1 MHWTF
6 GVARDPRAG
15 SPRDKRPTS
24 PRAPSSSSPRAPEA
38 DGKSPGRPARVK
50 GAGGQASSRSGKPD
64 RRERL
69 PAGLPARQA
78 AAAAVA
84 GVLLRGRALDDSFST
99 ALGPAEA
106 DRLEPRDRAF
116 ARLLAS
122 TVLRRSGELQTVVA
136 SFLDKPLSEKH
147 REVGVVMLIGA
158 AQLLFLG
165 TPPHAAISLA
175 VEQCR
180 RTPGG
185 LHLDKLVNAILR
197 RVATDGPQRLEGLDA
212 ARVNVPGW
220 MWSRW
225 VKAYGEDVARKIAV
239 ASQTEAPLDI
249 SVKDDVAG
257 WAERLGGVALPTGSI
272 RLTHGGRVEDLPGFA
287 DGAWWVQDAAAA
299 LPARLLG
306 DVAGQRVAD
315 LCAAPGG
322 KTARLAASGALV
334 TAVDLS
340 AQRLARVS
348 ENMKRL
354 RLDAEIVA
362 ADILT
367 WQPERPFDAVLL
379 DAPCTATGTIR
390 RHPDIPHLKR
400 DFDMAALAAVQS
412 KMLARAVTFV
422 RPGGVLVYCTCSLEP
437 EEGPQQVDQLLASH
451 PELTREPISAAE
463 LGGSPDWISASGDL
477 RTLPFHNAGGGDDT
491 AGMDGFY
498 AARLRKAG

>member
-1 MHWTF
+1 M
-6 GVARDPRAG
+6 ARDPRAG
-15 SPRDKRPTS
+15 GPRDKRPGSGHPPS
-24 PRAPSSSSPRAPEA
+24 PGRAPESKTSV
-38 DGKSPGRPARVK
+38 GHGS
-50 GAGGQASSRSGKPD
+50 GGTHRSG
-64 RRERL
+64 RREPL

-78 AAAAVA
+78 AAAAVS

-99 ALGPAEA
+99 ALGPGETE
-106 DRLEPRDRAF
+106 RLEPRDRAF

-185 LHLDKLVNAILR
+185 LHLDKLVNAVLR
-197 RVATDGPQRLEGLDA
+197 RVATDGPQRLSGLDA
-212 ARVNVPGW
+212 ARVNVPDW

-225 VKAYGEDVARKIAV
+225 AKAYGEDVARKIAV
-239 ASQTEAPLDI
+239 ASQSEAALDI
-249 SVKDDVAG
+249 SVKDDVSG
-257 WAERLGGVALPTGSI
+257 WAERLGGVALSTGTI
-272 RLTHGGRVEDLPGFA
+272 RVASGGRVEDLPGFA
-287 DGAWWVQDAAAA
+287 DGAWWVQDVAAAI
-299 LPARLLG
+299 PARLLG

-322 KTARLAASGALV
+322 KTARLAASGAIV

-340 AQRLARVS
+340 SLRLARVT

-354 RLDAEIVA
+354 GLEAEIVA

-400 DFDMAALAAVQS
+400 DFDVAALAEVQA
-412 KMLARAVTFV
+412 KLLARAVSFV
-422 RPGGVLVYCTCSLEP
+422 RPGGVLAYCTCSLEP
-437 EEGPQQVDQLLASH
+437 EEGVEQVERLLAAYPDLS
-451 PELTREPISAAE
+451 REPISATE
-463 LGGSPDWISASGDL
+463 FGGSPEWITAAGDL
-477 RTLPFHNAGGGDDT
+477 RTLPFHDAGLSPNQPADAGGGT

-498 AARLRKAG
+498 AARLRKSG

>member
-1 MHWTF
+1 M
-6 GVARDPRAG
+6 ARDARAG
-15 SPRDKRPTS
+15 GPRDKRPGS
-24 PRAPSSSSPRAPEA
+24 PNASTDRGGAQ
-38 DGKSPGRPARVK
+38 ARQSA
-50 GAGGQASSRSGKPD
+50 GAGSGRSTQAN

-84 GVLLRGRALDDSFST
+84 GVLLRGHALDDSLST
-99 ALGPAEA
+99 ALGPENA

-116 ARLLAS
+116 ARLLAA

-197 RVATDGPQRLEGLDA
+197 RVAADGAQRLGKLDT
-212 ARVNVPGW
+212 ARVNVPDW
-220 MWSRW
+220 MWTRW
-225 VKAYGEDVARKIAV
+225 SNTYGEVAARKIAT
-239 ASQTEAPLDI
+239 ASQAEAALDI
-249 SVKDDVAG
+249 SVKADAAA
-257 WAERLGGVALPTGSI
+257 WAERLGGLALPSGSI
-272 RLTHGGRVEDLPGFA
+272 RLAGGGRVEELPGFA
-287 DGAWWVQDAAAA
+287 EGAWWVQDVAAA

-306 DVAGQRVAD
+306 DVAGRRVAD

-322 KTARLAASGALV
+322 KTARLAASGAIV
-334 TAVDLS
+334 TAVDVS
-340 AQRLARVS
+340 AQRLARVT
-348 ENMKRL
+348 ENVKRL
-354 RLDAEIVA
+354 QLEVEIVA

-400 DFDMAALAAVQS
+400 DFDVAALATLQT
-412 KMLARAVTFV
+412 KLLERAATFV

-437 EEGPQQVDQLLASH
+437 EEGAQQVERLLAAH
-451 PELTREPISAAE
+451 PELARERITAE
-463 LGGSPDWISASGDL
+463 ELSGSPDWISAAGDL
-477 RTLPFHNAGGGDDT
+477 RTLPFHNAGVGDET

-498 AARLRKAG
+498 AARLRKSG

>member
-1 MHWTF
+1 M
-6 GVARDPRAG
+6 AREPRAG
-15 SPRDKRPTS
+15 QPRDKRP
-24 PRAPSSSSPRAPEA
+24 AP
-38 DGKSPGRPARVK
+38 GGPA
-50 GAGGQASSRSGKPD
+50 AGHRSAASGSSRSGDKPKSAQIE

-99 ALGPAEA
+99 ALGPSDV

-136 SFLDKPLSEKH
+136 SFLEKPLAEKH

-158 AQLLFLG
+158 AQLLFLA

-185 LHLDKLVNAILR
+185 LHLDKLVNAVLR
-197 RVATDGPQRLEGLDA
+197 RVANDGPQRLAALDT
-212 ARVNVPGW
+212 ARVNVPDW
-220 MWSRW
+220 MWRRW
-225 VKAYGEDVARKIAV
+225 AKAYGEDTARRIAV
-239 ASQTEAPLDI
+239 ASQTEAALDI

-257 WAERLGGVALPTGSI
+257 WAQRLGGTALPTGSI
-272 RLTHGGRVEDLPGFA
+272 RLAAGGRVEDLPGFA

-306 DVAGQRVAD
+306 HVAGQRVAD

-322 KTARLAASGALV
+322 KTARLASAGAHV

-340 AQRLARVS
+340 SLRLARVT
-348 ENMKRL
+348 ENLKRL

-367 WQPERPFDAVLL
+367 WQPDRPFDAVLL

-400 DFDMAALAAVQS
+400 EFDVAALAEVQS
-412 KMLARAVTFV
+412 KLLERAVSFV
-422 RPGGVLVYCTCSLEP
+422 RPGGTLVYCTCSLEP
-437 EEGPQQVDQLLASH
+437 EEGADQVERLLDAH
-451 PELTREPISAAE
+451 PEIARQPISADEFGGAAE
-463 LGGSPDWISASGDL
+463 WITAAGDL
-477 RTLPFHNAGGGDDT
+477 RTLPFHQAGTGEY
-491 AGMDGFY
+491 AVGMDGFY
-498 AARLRKAG
+498 AARLRKAD

>member
-1 MHWTF
+1 M
-6 GVARDPRAG
+6 AREPRAG
-15 SPRDKRPTS
+15 QPRDKRP
-24 PRAPSSSSPRAPEA
+24 AP
-38 DGKSPGRPARVK
+38 GGPAAGHRSA
-50 GAGGQASSRSGKPD
+50 AGGSNRFGDKPKSAQIE

-99 ALGPAEA
+99 ALGPSDVE
-106 DRLEPRDRAF
+106 RLEPRDRAF

-136 SFLDKPLSEKH
+136 SFLEKPLAEKH

-158 AQLLFLG
+158 AQLLFLA

-185 LHLDKLVNAILR
+185 LHLDKLVNAVLR
-197 RVATDGPQRLEGLDA
+197 RVANDGPQRLAALDT
-212 ARVNVPGW
+212 ARVNVPDW
-220 MWSRW
+220 MWRRW
-225 VKAYGEDVARKIAV
+225 AKVYGEDTARRIAV
-239 ASQTEAPLDI
+239 ASQTEAALDI

-257 WAERLGGVALPTGSI
+257 WAQRLGGTALPTGSI
-272 RLTHGGRVEDLPGFA
+272 RLAAGGRVEDLPGFA

-306 DVAGQRVAD
+306 HVAGQRVAD

-322 KTARLAASGALV
+322 KTARLASAGAHV

-340 AQRLARVS
+340 SLRLARVT
-348 ENMKRL
+348 ENLKRL

-367 WQPERPFDAVLL
+367 WQPDRPFDAVLL

-400 DFDMAALAAVQS
+400 EFDVAALAEVQS
-412 KMLARAVTFV
+412 KLLERAVSFV
-422 RPGGVLVYCTCSLEP
+422 RPGGTLVYCTCSLEP
-437 EEGPQQVDQLLASH
+437 EEGADQVERLLGAH
-451 PELTREPISAAE
+451 PEIARQPISANEFGGAAE
-463 LGGSPDWISASGDL
+463 WITAAGDL
-477 RTLPFHNAGGGDDT
+477 RTLPFHQAGTGEHA

-498 AARLRKAG
+498 AARLRKAE

>member
-1 MHWTF
+1 M
-6 GVARDPRAG
+6 AREPRAG
-15 SPRDKRPTS
+15 QPRDKRP
-24 PRAPSSSSPRAPEA
+24 AP
-38 DGKSPGRPARVK
+38 GGH
-50 GAGGQASSRSGKPD
+50 AGQRSAASGSNRSGDKPKSAHVE

-99 ALGPAEA
+99 ALGPSDVE
-106 DRLEPRDRAF
+106 RLEPRDRAF

-136 SFLDKPLSEKH
+136 SFLEKPLAEKH

-158 AQLLFLG
+158 AQLLFLA

-185 LHLDKLVNAILR
+185 MHLDKLVNAVLR
-197 RVATDGPQRLEGLDA
+197 RVANDGPQRLAALDT
-212 ARVNVPGW
+212 ARVNVPDW
-220 MWSRW
+220 MWRRW
-225 VKAYGEDVARKIAV
+225 AKAYGEDTARRIAV
-239 ASQTEAPLDI
+239 ASQTEAALDI

-257 WAERLGGVALPTGSI
+257 WAQRLGGTALPTGSI
-272 RLTHGGRVEDLPGFA
+272 RLATGGRVEDLPGFA

-306 DVAGQRVAD
+306 HVAGQRVAD

-322 KTARLAASGALV
+322 KTARLASAGAHV

-340 AQRLARVS
+340 SLQLARVT
-348 ENMKRL
+348 ENLKRL

-367 WQPERPFDAVLL
+367 WQPDRPFDAVLL

-400 DFDMAALAAVQS
+400 EFDVAALAEVQS
-412 KMLARAVTFV
+412 KLLERAVSFV
-422 RPGGVLVYCTCSLEP
+422 RPGGTLVYCTCSLEP
-437 EEGPQQVDQLLASH
+437 EEGVDQVERLLAAH
-451 PELTREPISAAE
+451 PEMTRQPISADEFGGAAE
-463 LGGSPDWISASGDL
+463 WITAAGDL
-477 RTLPFHNAGGGDDT
+477 RTLPFHHAGTGEHA

-498 AARLRKAG
+498 AARLRKSE